1 MFEEPYI
8 GMPIKLGNINNPS
21 YKCCD
26 NNHMESNGDL
36 GKIAL
41 DDLPLAM
48 SYVPIQKWNNTY
60 PLSRALDRGTIFPE
74 LDLPFKGG
82 MSK

>member
-8 GMPIKLGNINNPS
+8 GMPIKLGNMCNLNSHNVPS
-21 YKCCD
+21 EK
-26 NNHMESNGDL
+26 DL
-36 GKIAL
+36 GNTAL

-48 SYVPIQKWNNTY
+48 SYVPFQKWNTTY
-60 PLSRALDRGTIFPE
+60 ALDKALQRGTIFPE

-82 MSK
+82 MCK

>member
-8 GMPIKLGNINNPS
+8 GMPIKLGNINNHS

-26 NNHMESNGDL
+26 NSQSEPNGNL
-36 GKIAL
+36 GKISL

-48 SYVPIQKWNNTY
+48 SYVPIQKWNSTY
-60 PLSRALDRGTIFPE
+60 PLSMALDRGTIFPE